1 MAGGMTKTGGMAT
14 KTGGMKIKTGRMKI
28 KTGRMKIKTGRVTT
42 TTRRIS
48 KPVYGAVGSLAFGD
62 GTSGALALGSAG
74 GKPRRKLI
82 SLIET

>member
-14 KTGGMKIKTGRMKI
+14 KTGGMATKTG
-28 KTGRMKIKTGRVTT
+28 GMKIKTGRVTT

-82 SLIET
+82 SLIGT